1 MTKKNITIKIKI
13 YEGGDN
19 IKKESIEIMKIAGAT
34 VQEISEILGI
44 TKKSVYNKV
53 IGATDF
59 KMLELVLLA
68 AHLRMSIDDL
78 IREIEKERLKNGKER

>member
-1 MTKKNITIKIKI
+1 
-13 YEGGDN
+13 
-19 IKKESIEIMKIAGAT
+19 MKIAGAT

-78 IREIEKERLKNGKER
+78 IREIEKERLINGKER